1 MDNYSQLKKFRKGVF
16 ELYEENVQEARA
28 QDELETIEI
37 SQARDGNEI
46 LLAGRNGKNY
56 RLNSS
61 YRPVEEAKKWGRQ
74 YEINDI
80 NAVYFMFGL
89 GNGLF
94 VNELMAKM
102 KSDTVLIVYEPSVK
116 LFQMAMEHFDFSELI
131 QNERVILVVRGINDE
146 YLPAVMERCI
156 FWANM
161 NTLKKCIHPQYDQL
175 FPKEMEEYDRI
186 VWDGY
191 LKARSNVNTAAKFQT
206 VFAPNTLYGMSLM
219 KGNNLLLDLYDRIDK
234 DVPAIIV
241 AAGPSLEKNID
252 DLKLAKGKAYI
263 IAVDKTIPILLRHD
277 IIPDFTI
284 SIDAKKWPGYYRF
297 PEIQSVPMFCLY
309 EANRKIMERHTGR
322 KIFFDSSEY
331 PKAILMMLNKATT
344 AFSAGG
350 SVATAA
356 FTVCV
361 ALDLKNIVLIGQD
374 LAYLDGKTHSGK
386 ISSGEKANGGEGN
399 HRIVEGIDG
408 KDVVTRA
415 DWYRYLDW
423 FNNAVKACP
432 QCHVIDATEGGAKIQ
447 GTEILTLK
455 ETIDKYC
462 TKEVDVEKM
471 MEELPP
477 ALNDVEYQILIE
489 YIEQSSKD
497 LVIMKGK
504 LRQAMDDCKKL
515 IRACQNGT
523 INEPKYTKPIKNL
536 SKTNQ
541 YAEGKPVYRLLDS
554 LVVTEAVVALK
565 DIYVQSS
572 DANENLRR
580 TFEQSRDFYQAL
592 LDAEEKLRP
601 ILDETIQRMKEA

>member
-1 MDNYSQLKKFRKGVF
+1 MDNYSQLKRFRKGVY
-16 ELYEENVQEARA
+16 ELYEENRQEAIEK
-28 QDELETIEI
+28 DGVETVEVLP
-37 SQARDGNEI
+37 ARDGNEI
-46 LLAGRNGKNY
+46 LTAQRQGKTY

-61 YRPVEEAKKWGRQ
+61 YRPLEEAKKWGRQ

-94 VNELMAKM
+94 VKELTGRM
-102 KSDTVLIVYEPSVK
+102 KQDTVLIVYEPSLK
-116 LFQMAMEHFDFSELI
+116 IFQTAMEHFDFSELL
-131 QNERVILVVRGINDE
+131 QNERIILVIRGINDE

-175 FPKEMEEYDRI
+175 FPQELREYDQI

-191 LKARSNVNTAAKFQT
+191 LKARSNVNTAAKFQA

-219 KGNNLLLDLYDRIDK
+219 KQNNLLLDLYDRLDK
-234 DVPAIIV
+234 EVPAIIV
-241 AAGPSLEKNID
+241 AAGPSLEKNVEQ
-252 DLKLAKGKAYI
+252 LKAAKGKAYI
-263 IAVDKTIPILLRHD
+263 IAVDKTIPVLLKHD
-277 IIPDFTI
+277 ILPDFTI
-284 SIDAKKWPGYYRF
+284 TIDAKKWSGYYKDPR
-297 PEIQSVPMFCLY
+297 IQQVPMFCLY
-309 EANRKIMERHTGR
+309 EANKKIMERHTGR

-331 PKAILMMLNKATT
+331 PKAILMLLNKATT

-361 ALDLKNIVLIGQD
+361 ALELKNIVLIGQD
-374 LAYLDGKTHSGK
+374 LAYLDGKTHSGN

-399 HRIVEGIDG
+399 RRIVEGIDG
-408 KDVVTRA
+408 TDVVTRA

-432 QCHVIDATEGGAKIQ
+432 QCHVIDATEGGAKIE
-447 GTEILTLK
+447 GTEILTLQ
-455 ETIDKYC
+455 ETIEKYC
-462 TKEVDVEKM
+462 TRTVDVEAVIRT
-471 MEELPP
+471 LPP
-477 ALNDVEYQILIE
+477 ALNDTEYQVLIE

-497 LVIMKGK
+497 LVIIKGK
-504 LRQAMDDCKKL
+504 LRQAMEDCRKL
-515 IRACQNGT
+515 ITACKNGT
-523 INEPKYTKPIKNL
+523 INDPKYTKPIKNL
-536 SKTNQ
+536 SKTNK

-565 DIYVQSS
+565 DIYVQSQ

-601 ILDETIQRMKEA
+601 ILDDTLKRMKEA